1 MKCGLIHFEP
11 LHWICE
17 RFELMMISNNFEEN
31 NRKSR
36 NNWSISRANGIG
48 HKLASEFSDALSHL
62 LVYIIEW
69 PLAIVV
75 NLNVLKFRWKCVRFV
90 RIGFFFLS
98 GIKRWVLSIKVG
110 YLTKKGLFELEIWE
124 SIHTGFHIHHFRF
137 NIIISPFSLFF
148 HFIFY
153 SSLFSPYSWDSSL
166 NFRDIYVLPLASIEE
181 DRFDYRVVVWWN
193 CIPFWQS
200 RVRGYQIQIE
210 FVSWYFYL

>member
-1 MKCGLIHFEP
+1 MAIGYSSEP
-11 LHWICE
+11 Q
-17 RFELMMISNNFEEN
+17 RFEIPMKVRPVCP
-31 NRKSR
+31 NRILFSVRYKKMSFVNKS
-36 NNWSISRANGIG
+36 
-48 HKLASEFSDALSHL
+48 
-62 LVYIIEW
+62 
-69 PLAIVV
+69 
-75 NLNVLKFRWKCVRFV
+75 
-90 RIGFFFLS
+90 
-98 GIKRWVLSIKVG
+98 G
-110 YLTKKGLFELEIWE
+110 YLTKKGSFDLEIWE

-153 SSLFSPYSWDSSL
+153 SPLFSPYSWDSSL